1 MAVLNGNRAF
11 AAKREKTQPVTEIPR
26 TVRQALNISKA
37 YKNGIFKIEPK
48 KKQALYDRCY
58 LFEEINYINKNKSE
72 QKSFLLEL
80 MEWLNAM
87 NVNFK
92 ITLANQYQSM
102 DEFLNFIRFEKN
114 RDAYP
119 DIVEGIHRWQE
130 DSLEEANLN
139 VTTMRYLV
147 VTARA
152 DTEENAKV
160 YLNALENTI
169 LDAFAIW
176 GSRIVKLDA
185 KERMCALQAITQPG
199 KPEEQ
204 EYISFPGES
213 PENRS
218 WKNDILPCG
227 IRQYRNFMIM
237 GDTYVSVLFGAK
249 YRKSIDSD
257 TFVRALTSLAY
268 PSVLTM
274 DFAPVETDIVNDKLV
289 AVQMNNEQAITTELE
304 QKQKAG
310 QIVTQPSYSK
320 KRRKE
325 DIESYID
332 QVDDNDEKGYFMNL
346 LFIVTAGTEDVL
358 AERVQEIKA
367 IGRKEG
373 CIFQTCDFRQLK
385 AWNTALPVGGRQVD
399 YMRFFLSSSLVAFQP
414 YHAQDVIEP
423 GGHMLG
429 MNRTTKRFIVGNR
442 KTLPNPHG
450 IIIGFSGTGKSM
462 LIKLTDIAQTLV
474 STDDDI
480 IVIDPQNEFEGIIK
494 SYQGI
499 YYDMTPKSGIHLN
512 GFEVSAEVFGADPK
526 VKRQFVAK
534 QTEYAKSLCAAA
546 MKNIGVTQEHDS
558 VISRCTERMFEQ
570 VFAQKKLKR
579 QPTLIWLREEIQKD
593 LERVENKHDEEIIRS
608 IYNCLE
614 EYTDGSCDMLAHPS
628 NIEIHSRLVG
638 FGMVNISEN
647 NWEAVMVTIL
657 HYLSARMDYNKKLQ
671 KATQLIVDE
680 TQVVSRKPGS
690 ADMLNNAV
698 ITFRKF
704 GGIVTMAMQN
714 VTAALANPVLTEMFQ
729 NCSYKCFLDQ
739 GGVDA
744 QSLAA
749 IQELSAKEYK
759 ALESGREG
767 EGVIVWNKKVILFS
781 ARIRKDNPLYEAFS
795 TNFHERAEQVRKHP
809 ETEEDQPTVM
819 EEGRRDEK
827 ETAVCNVWQREEN
840 RYQQLLEIAEL
851 SPIDVQDVM
860 QICHIKQTEAEEILL
875 TLVNKN
881 LLRTDGREGRYRKVG

>member
-11 AAKREKTQPVTEIPR
+11 AAKKEQTQPIEKLPK
-26 TVRQALNISKA
+26 TVCQALNIDKA

-58 LFEEINYINKNKSE
+58 LFEDINYINKNKSE

-80 MEWLNAM
+80 MEWLNSM

-92 ITLANQYQSM
+92 ITMANQYQHM
-102 DEFLNFIRFEKN
+102 EEFLKLIRSEKN
-114 RDAYP
+114 KDVYP
-119 DIVEGIHRWQE
+119 DIAKGIHRWQE
-130 DSLEEANLN
+130 DAIEEANLN
-139 VTTMRYLV
+139 ITTMRYLV
-147 VTARA
+147 VTAKA
-152 DTEENAKV
+152 DSEENAKI

-169 LDAFAIW
+169 MDAFAIW

-185 KERMCALQAITQPG
+185 RERLCALQAITQPG

-204 EYISFPGES
+204 ECISFPGES
-213 PENRS
+213 PKGRS
-218 WKNDILPCG
+218 WKNDILPNG
-227 IRQYRNFMIM
+227 IKQYRNFMIM
-237 GDTYVSVLFGAK
+237 GDTYISVLFGAK

-257 TFVRALTSLAY
+257 TFIRSLTNMAY

-274 DFAPVETDIVNDKLV
+274 DFAPVETDVVNDKLV
-289 AVQMNNEQAITTELE
+289 AVQMNNEQAIAAELE

-320 KRRKE
+320 KRRKD
-325 DIESYID
+325 DIEGYID

-346 LFIVTAGTEDVL
+346 LLILTADTEEVL

-373 CIFQTCDFRQLK
+373 CVFQTCDFRQLK

-414 YHAQDVIEP
+414 YHAQDIIEP

-429 MNRTTKRFIVGNR
+429 MNRTTKRFIIGNR

-450 IIIGFSGTGKSM
+450 IIIGFSGSGKSM
-462 LIKLTDIAQTLV
+462 MIKLTDIAQTLI

-480 IVIDPQNEFEGIIK
+480 LVIDPQNEFESIIN
-494 SYQGI
+494 SYHGI
-499 YYDMTPKSGIHLN
+499 YYDLTPKSEIYLN

-546 MKNIGVTQEHDS
+546 MKNIDVTQEHDS

-570 VFAQKKLKR
+570 VFEQKKLKK
-579 QPTLIWLREEIQKD
+579 QPTLIWLRDEIKID
-593 LERVENKHDEEIIRS
+593 LEQVDNAHDEKIIRQ

-614 EYTDGSCDMLAHPS
+614 EYTIGSCDMLAHPS

-638 FGMVNISEN
+638 FGMVNIPEN

-680 TQVVSRKPGS
+680 TQVVSKKPGS
-690 ADMLNNAV
+690 AEMLNNAV

-714 VTAALANPVLTEMFQ
+714 VTAALANPTLTEMFQ

-749 IQELSAKEYK
+749 IQQLSAKEYK

-767 EGVIVWNKKVILFS
+767 EGIIVWNKKVVLFS
-781 ARIRKDNPLYEAFS
+781 ARIRKDNPLYGAFS
-795 TNFHERAEQVRKHP
+795 TNFHEKAKESQSLTVEKAEEKNIVLNERE
-809 ETEEDQPTVM
+809 ETEEQQLLKIPNVS
-819 EEGRRDEK
+819 
-827 ETAVCNVWQREEN
+827 AVSVSE
-840 RYQQLLEIAEL
+840 LLEIAEM
-851 SPIDVQDVM
+851 SPIDIWDVIQLCGM
-860 QICHIKQTEAEEILL
+860 SKTEAEELL
-875 TLVNKN
+875 LELVNQN

>member
-11 AAKREKTQPVTEIPR
+11 AARKEKTQPVMKIPK
-26 TVRQALNISKA
+26 TVRQALNIDKA
-37 YKNGIFKIEPK
+37 FKNGVFKIEPK
-48 KKQALYDRCY
+48 KKQALYDSCY
-58 LFEEINYINKNKSE
+58 LFEDINYINKNKNE

-80 MEWLNAM
+80 MEWLNSM

-102 DEFLNFIRFEKN
+102 DEFLKSIRAEKN
-114 RDAYP
+114 EDTYP
-119 DIVEGIHRWQE
+119 DIAEGIHRWQE

-139 VTTMRYLV
+139 VTTIRYLV
-147 VTARA
+147 VTAKA
-152 DTEENAKV
+152 DTQENARI
-160 YLNALENTI
+160 YLNALENTVM
-169 LDAFAIW
+169 DAFAIW

-185 KERMCALQAITQPG
+185 RERLRALQAVMQPG
-199 KPEEQ
+199 RPEEQ
-204 EYISFPGES
+204 DYISFPGEA
-213 PENRS
+213 PETRS
-218 WKNDILPCG
+218 WQNDILPWG
-227 IRQYRNFMIM
+227 IRQYRNFMVM
-237 GDTYVSVLFGAK
+237 GDTYVSVLYGAK

-257 TFVRALTSLAY
+257 TFVRALTNLAY

-274 DFAPVETDIVNDKLV
+274 DFAPVETDIVNDKLA
-289 AVQMNNEQAITTELE
+289 AVQMNNEQAIAAEMD
-304 QKQKAG
+304 QKRKANL
-310 QIVTQPSYSK
+310 IVTQPSYSK

-346 LFIVTAGTEDVL
+346 LMVVTAETEDLL
-358 AERVQEIKA
+358 AERVQEIKET
-367 IGRKEG
+367 GRTEG
-373 CIFQTCDFRQLK
+373 CIFQTCDYRQLK

-414 YHAQDVIEP
+414 YHAQDIIEP

-429 MNRTTKRFIVGNR
+429 MNRTTKRFVVGNR

-462 LIKLTDIAQTLV
+462 MIKLTDIAQTLV

-480 IVIDPQNEFEGIIK
+480 LVIDPQNEFESIIN
-494 SYQGI
+494 SYHGV
-499 YYDMTPKSGIHLN
+499 YYDLTPKSGIYLN
-512 GFEVSAEVFGADPK
+512 GFEVSAEVFGSDPK

-546 MKNIGVTQEHDS
+546 MKNIEVTQEHGS

-579 QPTLIWLREEIQKD
+579 QPTLAWLRGEIKKD
-593 LERVENKHDEEIIRS
+593 LEQASNEHDEGIIRP

-614 EYTDGSCDMLAHPS
+614 EYTLGSCDMLAHPS

-638 FGMVNISEN
+638 FGMVNIPEN

-680 TQVVSRKPGS
+680 TQVVSKKPGS
-690 ADMLNNAV
+690 AEMLNNAV

-714 VTAALANPVLTEMFQ
+714 VTAALANPTLTEMFQ

-767 EGVIVWNKKVILFS
+767 EGIIVCNKKVILFS
-781 ARIRKDNPLYEAFS
+781 ARIRKDNPLYESFS
-795 TNFHERAEQVRKHP
+795 TNFHEKAKHKTDLLP
-809 ETEEDQPTVM
+809 ENKPLAVTEERPM
-819 EEGRRDEK
+819 E
-827 ETAVCNVWQREEN
+827 EEN
-840 RYQQLLEIAEL
+840 RMAEQMVKNKYQQLLEIAEL
-851 SPIDVQDVM
+851 SPIDVLDVM
-860 QICHIKQTEAEEILL
+860 QICHMGRPEAEALL
-875 TLVNKN
+875 LMLVNKN